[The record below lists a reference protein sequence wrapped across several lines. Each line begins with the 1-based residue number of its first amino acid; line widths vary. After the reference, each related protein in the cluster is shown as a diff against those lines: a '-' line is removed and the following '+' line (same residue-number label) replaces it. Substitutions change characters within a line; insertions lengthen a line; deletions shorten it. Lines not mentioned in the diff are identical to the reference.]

1 MEKENISYNK
11 TISADDNYAFGKQE
25 KSPVTDWGQGTRY
38 YTCDGRQ
45 VATFEQVMKYNEMYY
60 QALKVKEP
68 QIEEDYQMR
77 R

>member
-1 MEKENISYNK
+1 MKEENFSYNRIDN
-11 TISADDNYAFGKQE
+11 TDDKYRE
-25 KSPVTDWGQGTRY
+25 IKSSVTDWGKGTRY

-60 QALKVKEP
+60 QAMKAKEP
-68 QIEEDYQMR
+68 QIEEDCKIR